1 MFDWIVGKLNDA
13 LGTTTTLRASDPT
26 LLSAANWMG
35 LLDVFGFEIFTT
47 NGFEQLMVNLAN
59 ERLQVNMNHTPPTPP
74 ASPTCL
80 NGRASLSRH
89 RSASS
94 STRSSRRSSRFT
106 PRRGSRG

>member
-59 ERLQVNMNHTPPTPP
+59 ERLQVKMEHTH
-74 ASPTCL
+74 L
-80 NGRASLSRH
+80 
-89 RSASS
+89 
-94 STRSSRRSSRFT
+94 
-106 PRRGSRG
+106 PRLPRLPRV

>member
-59 ERLQVNMNHTPPTPP
+59 ERLQVHMEHTHTSH
-74 ASPTCL
+74 ASHVPHV
-80 NGRASLSRH
+80 S
-89 RSASS
+89 
-94 STRSSRRSSRFT
+94 
-106 PRRGSRG
+106 

>member
-59 ERLQVNMNHTPPTPP
+59 DRLQAKMEHTHLPRLPRPP
-74 ASPTCL
+74 
-80 NGRASLSRH
+80 H
-89 RSASS
+89 V
-94 STRSSRRSSRFT
+94 
-106 PRRGSRG
+106 

>member
-59 ERLQVNMNHTPPTPP
+59 ERLQVNMDHTHTSH
-74 ASPTCL
+74 AS
-80 NGRASLSRH
+80 RVSHMS
-89 RSASS
+89 
-94 STRSSRRSSRFT
+94 
-106 PRRGSRG
+106 